1 MAQNLFD
8 DPELNSIFAADA
20 HAPGEGAESGKEAKD
35 PNVTEGQ
42 MAGELAKRKKCKS
55 IEEELFATGD
65 DGEQNANGTIDGEE
79 TDETKK
85 KKHKSDV
92 SDLFSEELFGEKKD
106 DPATGDGE
114 NDPEKNGKT
123 GDDDETI
130 PGEEEGVDDSE
141 LELELAA
148 EAAAL
153 DLGLDL

>member
-92 SDLFSEELFGEKKD
+92 SDLFSEELFGDKD
-106 DPATGDGE
+106 ADPAPE
-114 NDPEKNGKT
+114 EDPEKGGAKK
-123 GDDDETI
+123 GDDDEI
-130 PGEEEGVDDSE
+130 PGEEEGVEDSE

-153 DLGLDL
+153 DLGLDF